1 MPSEGF
7 HLNIVHYCLGWCP
20 KMTNM
25 TVKYSKL
32 TKTKCLRFGPL
43 EWDESG

>member
-7 HLNIVHYCLGWCP
+7 QLDSALGPGWCP
-20 KMTNM
+20 KMTKM
-25 TVKYSKL
+25 TVTYFKL
-32 TKTKCLRFGPL
+32 TKTKCLRFGFL